1 MTNALLMVLVLGTIL
16 LALGVILGTMI
27 GWLVR
32 LGIR

>member
-1 MTNALLMVLVLGTIL
+1 MNWLLFVLVLGTLL
-16 LALGVILGTMI
+16 LAFGVTLGTMI

>member
-16 LALGVILGTMI
+16 LAFGVTLGTMI
-27 GWLVR
+27 GWLVC